1 MKKRKNITISIF
13 MYTAYFLFWIISL
26 LRVHKYK
33 IIWLKE
39 SKVKL
44 QADGFESSS
53 ATECLCY
60 F

>member
-13 MYTAYFLFWIISL
+13 MYTVYFLFWIISL
-26 LRVHKYK
+26 LQIHKYK
-33 IIWLKE
+33 ITWLKE
-39 SKVKL
+39 SRVKK